1 MKDTIIE
8 LSQKNRDNKFL
19 KNKVELRCKCGFSEK
34 LTYYDFLAGGEF
46 EIGQPTPVL
55 SPFISETIYDE
66 TVNVTPIQLSK
77 KCPACGEEISVV
89 FPLSVENLI
98 PILQSKPPDP
108 QMYG

>member
-8 LSQKNRDNKFL
+8 LSKKNRDNKFL

-46 EIGQPTPVL
+46 EIGQPAPVL

-66 TVNVTPIQLSK
+66 TVNVTPILLSK
-77 KCPACGEEISVV
+77 KCPACGEDISAI